1 MKGEMNSKQFFSGV
15 IIGAVVSTIIVLLS
29 MPIIIELNAKNE
41 TIEQKQNVSYTNY
54 SDSENIKYNVPDGLN
69 FINAANI
76 VKEGVVYIKST
87 STGRNRNSLFNQF
100 FTDPDESSRSRR
112 RRDMPFSSSG
122 SGVILTPDGYIVTNH
137 HVINLAER
145 IEVTLG
151 DNQTYQA
158 ELIGTDPTTDLA
170 LIKIK
175 GSNLPFV
182 KYGDSDIVNIGEW
195 VLAVGNPFELNSTVT
210 AGIVSAKARSIDI
223 LRENSLS
230 VESFIQTDAVVNPG
244 NSGGALVNLGGELI
258 GINTAI
264 ATRTGSYSGYSFAV
278 PVSLVKKVV
287 EDLKEFGKVQ
297 RAILGVIIIDLNSQ
311 LARERNLPISQG
323 VLVDQV
329 NINSSAYDAGI
340 VKGDI
345 IIGIDGKKI
354 NSISELQE
362 TVARHRPGKQITV
375 KVFRNGSEMETLA
388 ILKSAEGNSSAV
400 PRIIPADAQIEGI
413 SVEKIPSDILDDL
426 ELAGG
431 VRIADVKAGK
441 WFDAGLQEGF
451 IITFIGDRRINTVE
465 DFQDAVKGFEIGQEV
480 VLIGLYP
487 DGRKSFYSF
496 TW

>member
-1 MKGEMNSKQFFSGV
+1 MNSRQFFGGV
-15 IIGAVVSTIIVLLS
+15 VIGAVVSTIIVLLTL
-29 MPIIIELNAKNE
+29 PLIIEMNSNSE
-41 TIEQKQNVSYTNY
+41 TIEEKQNASYTNF
-54 SDSENIKYNVPDGLN
+54 SETENIKYNVPDGLN
-69 FINAANI
+69 FIDAANT
-76 VKEGVVYIKST
+76 VKNGVVYIKST
-87 STGRNRNSLFNQF
+87 STGRNRGSLFNQF

-137 HVINLAER
+137 HVINMAER
-145 IEVTLG
+145 IEVTLN

-175 GSNLPFV
+175 ENNLPFV
-182 KYGDSDIVNIGEW
+182 KYGNSDIVNIGEW
-195 VLAVGNPFELNSTVT
+195 VLAVGNPFDLNSTVT

-223 LRENSLS
+223 LRENSLA

-264 ATRTGSYSGYSFAV
+264 ATRTGSFSGYSFAV
-278 PVSLVKKVV
+278 PVSLVKKVI

-311 LARERNLPISQG
+311 LAREKNLPISQG

-340 VKGDI
+340 VKDDI

-362 TVARHRPGKQITV
+362 TVARHRPGKELTV
-375 KVFRNGSEMETLA
+375 KIYRNGEEIELQAT
-388 ILKSAEGNSSAV
+388 LKSAEGNSAAI
-400 PRIIPADAQIEGI
+400 PRVIPSDAQIEGI
-413 SVEKIPSDILDDL
+413 TVERIPSELL
-426 ELAGG
+426 EELEIAGG
-431 VRIADVKAGK
+431 VRIAEVKEGK
-441 WFDAGLQEGF
+441 WLDAGLQEDF
-451 IITFIGDRRINTVE
+451 IITFIGDKRINTTE
-465 DFQDAVKGFEIGQEV
+465 DFQAAVKEFEIGQEV

-487 DGRKSFYSF
+487 DGKKSFYSF

>member
-1 MKGEMNSKQFFSGV
+1 MNSRQFFGGV
-15 IIGAVVSTIIVLLS
+15 VVGAVVSTIVVLLTLP
-29 MPIIIELNAKNE
+29 MIMELNSNNQ
-41 TIEQKQNVSYTNY
+41 TIEEKQNVSFTNF
-54 SDSENIKYNVPDGLN
+54 SDSKNLKYNVPDGLN
-69 FINAANI
+69 FINAANT
-76 VKEGVVYIKST
+76 VKEGVVYIKS
-87 STGRNRNSLFNQF
+87 SSSGRNRGSLFNQF
-100 FTDPDESSRSRR
+100 FSDPDESSRSGRR
-112 RRDMPFSSSG
+112 KDMPFSSSG

-137 HVINLAER
+137 HVINMAER
-145 IEVTLG
+145 IEVTLS

-158 ELIGTDPTTDLA
+158 ELIGTDPQTDLA

-175 GSNLPFV
+175 ENNLAFV

-195 VLAVGNPFELNSTVT
+195 VIAVGNPFDLNSTVT

-223 LRENSLS
+223 LRDNSLA

-264 ATRTGSYSGYSFAV
+264 ATRTGSFSGYSFAV
-278 PVSLVKKVV
+278 PVSLVKKVI

-311 LARERNLPISQG
+311 LSRERNLPISQG
-323 VLVDQV
+323 VLIDQV
-329 NINSSAYDAGI
+329 NLNSSAYDAGI
-340 VKGDI
+340 LKDDI

-362 TVARHRPGKQITV
+362 TVARHRPGKVLTV
-375 KVFRNGSEMETLA
+375 KVYRNGAEIDLQAT
-388 ILKSAEGNSSAV
+388 LKSAEGNSAAV
-400 PRIIPADAQIEGI
+400 PRVIPEEARIEGI
-413 SVEKIPSDILDDL
+413 AVEKIPSEILEEL

-431 VRIADVKAGK
+431 VKIIEVEEGK
-441 WFDAGLQEGF
+441 WLDAGLQEGF
-451 IITFIGDRRINTVE
+451 IITFIGDKRINTTE
-465 DFQDAVKGFEIGQEV
+465 DFQDAVEEFMIGQEV

>member
-1 MKGEMNSKQFFSGV
+1 MNSRQFFAGV
-15 IIGAVVSTIIVLLS
+15 IIGAVVSTVIVLLTLPLFLEMNS
-29 MPIIIELNAKNE
+29 NSE

-54 SDSENIKYNVPDGLN
+54 SDTENIKYSVPDGLN
-69 FINAANI
+69 FINAANT
-76 VKEGVVYIKST
+76 VKNGVVYIKST
-87 STGRNRNSLFNQF
+87 SSGRNRGSLLNQF

-137 HVINLAER
+137 HVINMAER
-145 IEVTLG
+145 IEVTLS

-175 GSNLPFV
+175 EKNLPFV
-182 KYGDSDIVNIGEW
+182 KYGDSDEVNIGEW
-195 VLAVGNPFELNSTVT
+195 VLAVGNPFDLNSTVT

-223 LRENSLS
+223 LRENSLA

-278 PVSLVKKVV
+278 PVSLVKKVI

-311 LARERNLPISQG
+311 LAREKNLPISQG

-340 VKGDI
+340 VKDDI

-354 NSISELQE
+354 NTISELQE
-362 TVARHRPGKQITV
+362 TVARHRPGKELTV
-375 KVFRNGSEMETLA
+375 KVFRNGSELNLKAT
-388 ILKSAEGNSSAV
+388 LKSAEGNSAAV
-400 PRIIPADAQIEGI
+400 PRMIPTNAQIEGI
-413 SVEKIPSDILDDL
+413 SVEKIPSPILEEL

-431 VRIADVKAGK
+431 VMIADVQEGK
-441 WFDAGLQEGF
+441 WMEAGLQEGF
-451 IITFIGDRRINTVE
+451 IITFIGDKRINTVE
-465 DFQDAVKGFEIGQEV
+465 DFQAAVKEFEIGQEV
-480 VLIGLYP
+480 VLIGLYT

>member
-1 MKGEMNSKQFFSGV
+1 MNSKQFIGGV
-15 IIGAVVSTIIVLLS
+15 LLGAMVSTIIVLLTL
-29 MPIIIELNAKNE
+29 PLILELNSNSE
-41 TIEQKQNVSYTNY
+41 TIEEKQNVSYTNY
-54 SDSENIKYNVPDGLN
+54 NKDETIKYNVPDGLN

-87 STGRNRNSLFNQF
+87 STGRNRGSLFNQF

-112 RRDMPFSSSG
+112 RRDRPFSSSG

-137 HVINLAER
+137 HVINMAER
-145 IEVTLG
+145 IEVTLS

-158 ELIGTDPTTDLA
+158 ELIGTDPQTDLA

-175 GSNLPFV
+175 ESNLPFV

-195 VLAVGNPFELNSTVT
+195 VLAVGNPFDLNSTVT

-223 LRENSLS
+223 LRENSLA

-264 ATRTGSYSGYSFAV
+264 ATQTGSFSGYSFAV
-278 PVSLVKKVV
+278 PVSLVKKVI

-311 LARERNLPISQG
+311 LAREKNLPISQG

-340 VKGDI
+340 IKDDI
-345 IIGIDGKKI
+345 IIGIDGRKI
-354 NSISELQE
+354 NTISQLQE
-362 TVARHRPGKQITV
+362 TVARHRPGKEITV
-375 KVFRNGSEMETLA
+375 KVYRNGSELDLQA
-388 ILKSAEGNSSAV
+388 ILKSAEGNSAAI
-400 PRIIPADAQIEGI
+400 PRVIPEDLQIEGI
-413 SVEKIPSDILDDL
+413 SVKKMPSELLKEL

-431 VRIADVKAGK
+431 VRIVDVQEGK

-451 IITFIGDRRINTVE
+451 IITFIGDRRISTVE
-465 DFQDAVKGFEIGQEV
+465 DFQEAVREFEIGQEV